1 MMTGLQRLWGLY
13 VIAFLN
19 GAVLMAFEI
28 LGSRVLAP
36 SFGNTI
42 FVWGSL
48 IGVFMGGMAA
58 GYFFGGW
65 LGDRF
70 PKRDWLWIVLL
81 LAGAYLLVFPLFA
94 FDFTRWLADLGLGPR
109 LGPFLSSG
117 VLFFVPNIFM
127 GAVSPLVFV
136 LALKDL
142 QSAGRKAGNL
152 YALST
157 MGSIAG
163 TLGTAF
169 FFVMWLGTRASLYSL
184 GGVMILLA
192 LGAFFL
198 LKAEERTM
206 ASGGRPNEK

>member
-1 MMTGLQRLWGLY
+1 MTTGSRHLWVLY
-13 VIAFLN
+13 AIAFLN

-36 SFGNTI
+36 FFGNTI

-70 PKRDWLWIVLL
+70 PGRNWLWLMLL
-81 LAGAYLLVFPLFA
+81 LSGVYLLLFPVFA
-94 FDFTRWLADLGLGPR
+94 FDITRGIADFDLGPR
-109 LGPFLSSG
+109 LGPLLSCG
-117 VLFFVPNIFM
+117 VLFFVPNICM

-136 LALKDL
+136 LALKDM
-142 QSAGRKAGNL
+142 QSAGRKVGSL

-157 MGSIAG
+157 LGSIVG

-169 FFVMWLGTRASLYSL
+169 FLVMWLGTRASIYSL
-184 GGVMILLA
+184 GAVMLLLSLTA
-192 LGAFFL
+192 AFL
-198 LKAEERTM
+198 CRTSENT
-206 ASGGRPNEK
+206 ASGGRVDES